1 MMRRFLILIMSFG
14 LVSSVLAELSDSQ
27 KERQERYQAEVSEY
41 IKVGMFFDELQ
52 KEVYE
57 RHGVFMKIGIMDSD
71 TIRTSFLLESRTV
84 GIFKSDAY
92 YCAIRLNKIGR
103 VKSFNVVVY
112 ERTL

>member
-1 MMRRFLILIMSFG
+1 MSFG
-14 LVSSVLAELSDSQ
+14 LISSVLAELSDSQ

-57 RHGVFMKIGIMDSD
+57 RHEVFMKIGIMGPDA
-71 TIRTSFLLESRTV
+71 IRTGFLLENRTV

-92 YCAIRLNKIGR
+92 FCSILLNKIGR
-103 VKSFNVVVY
+103 VKSVKVLVR